1 MTEVEWAATVRQI
14 VVAHSRIDVA
24 EIHETH
30 VLARDLGFD
39 SLAFLLTLADLE
51 ERLRFR
57 FPLEEVDRLRDIS
70 VGDLVRLV
78 AAHRSGQPLGA

>member
-1 MTEVEWAATVRQI
+1 MTEFEWAATVREI

-24 EIHETH
+24 ELDESH

-51 ERLRFR
+51 EKLHFR
-57 FPLEEVDRLRDIS
+57 FPLEEVDHLRDIS
-70 VGDLVRLV
+70 VGDLVRLI
-78 AAHRSGQPLGA
+78 ATHRTGQTRGA